1 MSLPDFYLLVP
12 LYTRILPFSTI
23 SPFSFQDS
31 RYNDEVDQITGY
43 KTVSLLC
50 MPIRNADDEIVAV
63 AQVINKT
70 NEKGFTKD
78 DEKVGKPLS
87 ALRKL
92 VHAIYRAFSDVNI
105 D

>member
-1 MSLPDFYLLVP
+1 MNLTWSKVSEDIFLRDVAQLFLLLSL
-12 LYTRILPFSTI
+12 
-23 SPFSFQDS
+23 QDS

-78 DEKVGKPLS
+78 DEKVGEYYIPY
-87 ALRKL
+87 
-92 VHAIYRAFSDVNI
+92 II
-105 D
+105 